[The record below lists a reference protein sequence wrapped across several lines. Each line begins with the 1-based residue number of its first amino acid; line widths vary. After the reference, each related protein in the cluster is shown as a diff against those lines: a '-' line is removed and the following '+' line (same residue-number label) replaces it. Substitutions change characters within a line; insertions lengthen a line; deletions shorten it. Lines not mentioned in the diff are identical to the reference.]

1 MQLGGRDYYKVQFS
15 GRDCYEVWSKINE
28 IIGMI
33 NINEVKKRPKV
44 LYGIKN
50 IKTGEISFNA
60 RGAAYQKKD
69 AAYRKMLQLGVKEHR
84 LVEYININ

>member
-1 MQLGGRDYYKVQFS
+1 
-15 GRDCYEVWSKINE
+15 
-28 IIGMI
+28 MI